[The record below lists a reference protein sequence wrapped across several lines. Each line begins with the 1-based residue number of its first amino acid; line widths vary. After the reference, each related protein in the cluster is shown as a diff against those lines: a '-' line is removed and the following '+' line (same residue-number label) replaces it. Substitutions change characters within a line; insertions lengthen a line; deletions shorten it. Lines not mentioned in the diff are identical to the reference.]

1 MVRLRLTYSKRGRA
15 CFIPHIAIPSVFARS
30 GARAS
35 IPFQLSEGFAPRP
48 RISLGPELPVGIPA
62 LSEPFEAW
70 VRSFDPGMLRRWNE
84 CLPPGFSLTGG
95 YAVPEGSTNEARAL
109 SKHCEA
115 ASCLLALRGEAS
127 PSPRFTACLEG
138 LREAGEIL
146 SVTPAF
152 MGDRPCLR
160 CIVEAPS
167 KRGPAA
173 LVRPL
178 VEEGFVEGWADI
190 LLVREAVGRLVRGAA
205 EGAEYGVVPL
215 SSPPD
220 GHR

>member
-1 MVRLRLTYSKRGRA
+1 MRLRLTYSKRGRA

-35 IPFQLSEGFAPRP
+35 VPFQLSEGFTPRP

-70 VRSFDPGMLRRWNE
+70 VHSFDQEMLRRWDE

-95 YAVPEGSTNEARAL
+95 YEVPEGSPGEARAL

-115 ASCLLALRGEAS
+115 ASCLLAIRGETS
-127 PSPRFTACLEG
+127 PSPRLAACLEG
-138 LREAGEIL
+138 LRDAGEIL
-146 SVTPAF
+146 SVTSAF

-160 CIVEAPS
+160 CIVETPS
-167 KRGPAA
+167 KRGPTL
-173 LVRPL
+173 LVKPL
-178 VEEGFVEGWADI
+178 VEEGIVEGWGDI

-215 SSPPD
+215 SSPKD
-220 GHR
+220 EHR